1 MNCCICG
8 AIKNVGQYLDK
19 IFSNIEKIG
28 SLFENYV
35 IIYYYDH
42 STDNTLQKMKE
53 YQAKVGIE
61 RFIFYVNKVEISQYR
76 TIRIANA
83 RNNCFQIVRNYYST
97 CPFFIMIDCDDK
109 CSEDVKPQILR
120 KYLRRNDWDSL
131 SFNKTDYY
139 DIWALSI
146 QPYMCSFL
154 HFQKNPFG
162 TMQQY
167 VTKLLKQVPTGG
179 LLKCASAF
187 NGFAIYRTEKFLNCT
202 YDGEFRLDLIPINY
216 LKENVRVCKSNL
228 KLGLIEDCEHRAFHM
243 QAIQQNGARIRI
255 SPEIVF

>member
-8 AIKNVGQYLDK
+8 AVKNVGKYLDK

-35 IIYYYDH
+35 IIFYYDH

-53 YQAKVGIE
+53 YQAKVGQDK
-61 RFIFYVNKVEISQYR
+61 FIFYVNKIEISKYR
-76 TIRIANA
+76 THRIANA
-83 RNNCFQIVRNYYST
+83 RNNCLQMIREKFST
-97 CPFFIMIDCDDK
+97 WLYFMMIDCDDK
-109 CSEDVKPQILR
+109 CSEDVKTQVLQ

-146 QPYMCSFL
+146 RPYMFSCH
-154 HFQKNPFG
+154 HFNTNQLN
-162 TMQQY
+162 TMQKY
-167 VTKLLKQVPTGG
+167 ITKLLKEIPKGG

-187 NGFAIYRTEKFLNCT
+187 NGFAIYRTNKFLNCT
-202 YDGEFRLDLIPINY
+202 YDGNFRLDLLPSNY
-216 LKENVRVCKSNL
+216 LKENIKVCNSGIH
-228 KLGLIEDCEHRAFHM
+228 LGPQDCEHRSFHLE
-243 QAIQQNGARIRI
+243 AIQKNGARIRI